1 MPFTIT
7 IKIGIARFR
16 LFCRKTT
23 VCTGFAASWL
33 LVSNAAAQDNPRFYI
48 RQYRVDGAKQL
59 KSLEIEEAV
68 YPFLGPGRT
77 PDDVEKARKALEKAY
92 HDKGFQTVS
101 VGVPQ
106 QDPRRGVIR
115 IEVSEGKVGRLRVN
129 GAQWFLPSRIKR
141 ETPSL
146 AEGSVPNFNQ
156 VGKEMVA
163 VNRLQD
169 RRITPELRPG
179 MEPGTVDIDLNVEDE
194 FPLHGS
200 FELNNRYSADTTKT
214 RLNGSLS
221 YGNLFQ
227 LGHTLGLSFQI
238 APENIDDA
246 KVFSGYYLARIS
258 DNLSLMVQG
267 TKQNSD
273 VSTITGAAVG
283 GNGETIGARLMV
295 DLPNTQNFYQTFSF
309 GIDYKNYAED
319 IVIGPDTI
327 SAPIE
332 YYPLSASYY
341 SRWSHD
347 KHFTDL
353 NAALTLHIRGMGSG
367 DSEFANKRYGASGAF
382 CSFRADA
389 SHTRDFAGDYQL
401 FGKIQGQLSG
411 QPLINNEQIAGG
423 GLSSV
428 RGYLEATSLGDS
440 GVFTTLEV
448 RSPTLIGKGDTSP
461 TPPSEWRFHGFA
473 DGGVLG
479 SNDTLPGQES
489 TFWFASVGLG
499 TRIKVAEHYN
509 GSLDLAFPLIEQ
521 PNAEVGAASLTFRGW
536 VDF

>member
-1 MPFTIT
+1 MVFTGLAAT
-7 IKIGIARFR
+7 WLIA
-16 LFCRKTT
+16 
-23 VCTGFAASWL
+23 
-33 LVSNAAAQDNPRFYI
+33 SNVIAQDNPRFYI
-48 RQYRVDGAKQL
+48 RQYRVDGVKKL

-68 YPFLGPGRT
+68 YPFLGPSRT
-77 PDDVEKARKALEKAY
+77 PNDVEQARQALEKTY

-101 VGVPQ
+101 VSVPQ

-129 GAQWFLPSRIKR
+129 GAKWFLPSRIKR
-141 ETPSL
+141 ELPSL
-146 AEGSVPNFNQ
+146 AEGTVPNLTQ

-163 VNRLQD
+163 VNRLPD
-169 RRITPELRPG
+169 RRITPELRAG
-179 MEPGTVDIDLNVEDE
+179 IEPGTVDIDLNVEDE

-246 KVFSGYYLARIS
+246 KVFSGYYLARVS

-267 TKQNSD
+267 TKQDSD

-283 GNGETIGARLMV
+283 GKGETVGVRLMV
-295 DLPNTQNFYQTFSF
+295 DLPNKENFYQTFSF

-341 SRWSHD
+341 ARQSGD
-347 KHFTDL
+347 KHFTDF
-353 NAALTLHIRGMGSG
+353 NAALTMHLRGMGS
-367 DSEFANKRYGASGAF
+367 SEAEFANKRYGASGAF

-389 SHTRDFAGDYQL
+389 SHTHDITGDYQI

-440 GVFTTLEV
+440 GVFTTFEV
-448 RSPTLIGKGDTSP
+448 RSPTLIGRGNTTP
-461 TPPSEWRFHGFA
+461 NPPSEWRFHGFA
-473 DGGVLG
+473 DGGVVVT
-479 SNDTLPGQES
+479 NDTLPGQDS

-499 TRIKVAEHYN
+499 TRVKVAEHYN
-509 GSLDLAFPLIEQ
+509 GSLDLAFPLVEQ
-521 PNAEVGAASLTFRGW
+521 LNAEVGSALLTFRGW
-536 VDF
+536 MDF